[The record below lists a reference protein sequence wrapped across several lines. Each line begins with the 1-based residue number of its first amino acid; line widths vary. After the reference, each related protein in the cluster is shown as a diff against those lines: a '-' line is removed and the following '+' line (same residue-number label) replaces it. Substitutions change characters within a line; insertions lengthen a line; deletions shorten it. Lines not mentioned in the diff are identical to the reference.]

1 MPNWCQNVVYIGN
14 EDKSKL
20 DSIVT
25 ELDKGDKAQL
35 FNTILPN
42 PSGEW
47 DYNWSVENWGCKWD
61 ASVYEYNINDVGA
74 LYISFDTAWGP
85 PIALYD
91 FLYQNGYDVEAFYR
105 EEGMAFAG
113 WYIDGEDNYYEYGN
127 MTADEIEEQLPEK
140 LDEMFSISEYQRDY
154 EAEQEDEEEWD
165 AEAALEEI
173 CDEFEAGKTEL
184 REHLHSGVVKVIF
197 TKKDGTDRTMM
208 ATLNEDLIPE
218 DKKPKGTGKKVDNGN
233 TFAVYDVEADAWR
246 SFNYDT
252 VKEVDYGDMVS

>member
-61 ASVYEYNINDVGA
+61 ASVYEYSINDVDT

-140 LDEMFSISEYQRDY
+140 LDEMFSISQYQRDY

-184 REHLHSGVVKVIF
+184 RENLHKGLVKVVF
-197 TKKDGTDRTMM
+197 VKKDGTDRTMM

-233 TFAVYDVEADAWR
+233 TFAVYDVEADGWR

>member
-61 ASVYEYNINDVGA
+61 ASVYEYSINDVGA

-127 MTADEIEEQLPEK
+127 MTADEIEEQLPSE
-140 LDEMFSISEYQRDY
+140 LDEMFSISQYCRDW

-184 REHLHSGVVKVIF
+184 RENLHKGLVKVVF
-197 TKKDGTDRTMM
+197 VKKDGTDRTMM